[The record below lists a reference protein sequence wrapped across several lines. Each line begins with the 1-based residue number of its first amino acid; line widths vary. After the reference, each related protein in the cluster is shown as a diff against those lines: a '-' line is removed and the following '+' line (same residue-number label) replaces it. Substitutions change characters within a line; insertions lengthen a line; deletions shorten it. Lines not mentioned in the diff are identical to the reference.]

1 MIINTLLIK
10 VVAMLDN
17 QVYVANN
24 SEVVLIM
31 ISSQHRLANS
41 VEYRWCK
48 INWPSILTQTL

>member
-24 SEVVLIM
+24 SEVVLIL
-31 ISSQHRLANS
+31 IS
-41 VEYRWCK
+41 
-48 INWPSILTQTL
+48 